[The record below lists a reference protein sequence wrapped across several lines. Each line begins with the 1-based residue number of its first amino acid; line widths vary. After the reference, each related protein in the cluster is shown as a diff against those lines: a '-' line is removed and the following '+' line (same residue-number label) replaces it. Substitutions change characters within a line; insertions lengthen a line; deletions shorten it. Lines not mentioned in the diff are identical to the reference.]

1 VSKEVS
7 PVRPG
12 EIVGGKYRVD
22 RTLGSGGMGIVVA
35 ATQIEL
41 DRPVALKFLLPKVL
55 ERPGLVTRFSREA
68 RAAAKLE
75 SEHVARVLD
84 VGTLEGGA
92 PYIVMEYLEGQD
104 LASLVASRGA
114 LPCDQAVGYLLEAC
128 EALAEAHALGIVH
141 RDLKPGNLFL
151 ANRTS
156 GAPVVKVLDFG
167 LSKFASPGEENVTS
181 ESSILG
187 SPLYMSPEQ
196 LMSARTADVRS
207 DIWSLGVV
215 LYELVTAHS
224 PFQYERIAGL
234 VAAILQKSPHP
245 MDEWRPDVPR
255 GLQAVVGRC
264 LEKDPAQ
271 RFASVAQLATALAPF
286 GPPGSA
292 RSVERVAHV
301 LRRAEPAVEAANTQ
315 PIPFVPVEA
324 GPLAQPDAVGAVE
337 SVAGSSRSVR
347 EPSPDSTL
355 PSRAAGVPR
364 RGRIRAS
371 VVAGVLVV
379 GVAGLAG
386 VVALFA
392 PSGEPRR
399 SLVAPSAP
407 AAPSA
412 LVLSGRV
419 APEAVEG
426 SSLAPLAPPR
436 GLDGA
441 DPAQGAVPPPSR
453 PAHAAPAESANRK
466 PRAIPAGAI
475 PAPAAPPPSASAS
488 PPPGTASPDDPLR
501 RLKTM

>member
-22 RTLGSGGMGIVVA
+22 RTLGAGGMGIVVA

-92 PYIVMEYLEGQD
+92 PYIVMEYLEGED
-104 LASLVASRGA
+104 LASVVASRGA
-114 LPCDQAVGYLLEAC
+114 LPCDQAVGYLLQAC
-128 EALAEAHALGIVH
+128 EAVAEAHALGIVH

-167 LSKFASPGEENVTS
+167 LSKFANAGEENVTS

-196 LMSARTADVRS
+196 LMSARTADARS

-234 VAAILQKSPHP
+234 VAAILQKPPQP
-245 MDEWRPDVPR
+245 MDEWRADVPR
-255 GLQAVVGRC
+255 DLQAVVGRC
-264 LEKDPAQ
+264 LEKDPTK
-271 RFASVAQLATALAPF
+271 RFANVAHLAKALAPF

-292 RSVERVAHV
+292 RSVERVTHV
-301 LRRAEPAVEAANTQ
+301 LRRTVVSVEAAE
-315 PIPFVPVEA
+315 PVETLPVPFARVDAPPALRPA
-324 GPLAQPDAVGAVE
+324 GAGVVE
-337 SVAGSSRSVR
+337 SVAGSSRSIR
-347 EPSPDSTL
+347 EASPDATL
-355 PSRAAGVPR
+355 ASGPAGMRTKR
-364 RGRIRAS
+364 RGRAS
-371 VVAGVLVV
+371 AAMIVGLVAT

-386 VVALFA
+386 FVAISA
-392 PSGEPRR
+392 PTGEPHRGP
-399 SLVAPSAP
+399 V
-407 AAPSA
+407 APSA
-412 LVLSGRV
+412 LV
-419 APEAVEG
+419 AP
-426 SSLAPLAPPR
+426 STP
-436 GLDGA
+436 
-441 DPAQGAVPPPSR
+441 
-453 PAHAAPAESANRK
+453 AAPAAERSSLVPLTPPQAPESAGREPVVAPTASAPRAAAVESANKR
-466 PRAIPAGAI
+466 PRVTPTAAVPVA
-475 PAPAAPPPSASAS
+475 PAPSPAPPPSASA
-488 PPPGTASPDDPLR
+488 PASPEDPLR